1 MRWKVK
7 SYLMYIIA
15 VAWLYVALLAAAAD
29 TSVIGGVL
37 TFVFW
42 GVAPLALFLWL
53 VGTPARHRHA
63 AARPP
68 EDGASG
74 KDRADSAGNQ

>member
-1 MRWKVK
+1 
-7 SYLMYIIA
+7 MYIIA

-29 TSVIGGVL
+29 TTIIGGAL

-53 VGTPARHRHA
+53 AGTPARHRHA
-63 AARPP
+63 AARSP
-68 EDGASG
+68 DGRASG
-74 KDRADSAGNQ
+74 KDRADSAGDQ